1 MSNQLIDPNAK
12 QALNNFKMEIANEIQ
27 DNSNILNDGNII
39 DSIGISA
46 RVGGQMSKKL
56 VELGEKELLKQYNKD
71 NL

>member
-1 MSNQLIDPNAK
+1 MPNQPIDPNAK
-12 QALNNFKMEIANEIQ
+12 QALNNLKMEIANEIQ

-56 VELGEKELLKQYNKD
+56 VELGEKELLRQYNKD

>member
-46 RVGGQMSKKL
+46 RVGGQISKKL
-56 VELGEKELLKQYNKD
+56 VELGEKELLRQYNKD

>member
-1 MSNQLIDPNAK
+1 MPNQPIDPNAK
-12 QALNNFKMEIANEIQ
+12 QALNNLKMEIANEIQ

-46 RVGGQMSKKL
+46 RVGGQISKKL
-56 VELGEKELLKQYNKD
+56 VELGEKELLRQYNKD

>member
-39 DSIGISA
+39 ESIGISA
-46 RVGGQMSKKL
+46 RVGGQISKKL

>member
-1 MSNQLIDPNAK
+1 MSNQPIDPNAK

-56 VELGEKELLKQYNKD
+56 VELGEKELLRQYNKD

>member
-1 MSNQLIDPNAK
+1 MSNQPIDPNAK
-12 QALNNFKMEIANEIQ
+12 QALNNLKMEIANEIQ

-56 VELGEKELLKQYNKD
+56 VELGEKELLRQYNKD

>member
-1 MSNQLIDPNAK
+1 MPNQPIDPNAK
-12 QALNNFKMEIANEIQ
+12 QALSNLKMEIANEIQ

>member
-1 MSNQLIDPNAK
+1 MSNQPIDPNAK
-12 QALNNFKMEIANEIQ
+12 QALNNLKMEIANEIQ

>member
-1 MSNQLIDPNAK
+1 MSNQPIDPNAK
-12 QALNNFKMEIANEIQ
+12 QALSNLKMEIANEIQ

-46 RVGGQMSKKL
+46 RVGGQISKKL
-56 VELGEKELLKQYNKD
+56 VELGEKELLRQYNKD

>member
-1 MSNQLIDPNAK
+1 MSNQPIDPNAK

-46 RVGGQMSKKL
+46 RVGGQISKKL
-56 VELGEKELLKQYNKD
+56 VELGEKELLRQYNKD

>member
-12 QALNNFKMEIANEIQ
+12 QALNNLKMEIANEIQ

-46 RVGGQMSKKL
+46 RVGGQISKKL

>member
-46 RVGGQMSKKL
+46 RVGGQISKKL

>member
-1 MSNQLIDPNAK
+1 MSNQPIDTNAK
-12 QALNNFKMEIANEIQ
+12 LALNNLKMEIANEIQ

-56 VELGEKELLKQYNKD
+56 VELGEKELLRQYNKD

>member
-56 VELGEKELLKQYNKD
+56 VELGEKELLRQYNKD